1 MSYRNNSLLK
11 LIKTKAGSVISW
23 IMLVN
28 AILAVTALLKDILT
42 AHYLGTTAQADAL
55 LLAYFIPD
63 NIGNILFSAAIG
75 TACVPIFTKV
85 LIREGDL
92 RLHSCVRNINYSMS
106 FIAVLLCIAFYFMS
120 YDLVNL
126 LGDGFVP
133 EIKDLFNRLFLIV
146 LPTVLIF
153 PAFSIGSAAL
163 QVYNKFIIVAMA
175 PVLFNIP
182 FISTVIYAI
191 YINLPIADGVYL
203 LAFSLTGGVLVMF
216 ALIWG
221 YLAILKGNNYQDFF
235 RLPSRITQEESRD
248 IKDILRIFIQYFL
261 ILLSTQSI
269 LYAERYLASF
279 LEAGSIAGL
288 NYAYRIAL
296 FPLWVF
302 VTAISAVI
310 LPTVSRYSGL
320 GRKKGVEAIVSKA
333 FYTSLVIILPMAITI
348 CMLRIPIITILLKRG
363 AFNDKSLEITAA
375 ILAGYSLAI
384 IGQTVLHI
392 GLRVF
397 LALEKLLLPVL
408 ICFGA
413 ALLTVLLDI
422 YLVKRLGAAGLG
434 YGAAIGACINAAGL
448 LYILK
453 RYLDFPIP
461 HKLKRLGYI
470 ICANIPVFFIALL
483 GNRIWTV
490 YFQNKE
496 FFSQFGYLAATAF
509 LCSAVYLICLWRLK
523 IL

>member
-1 MSYRNNSLLK
+1 
-11 LIKTKAGSVISW
+11 
-23 IMLVN
+23 MLVN
-28 AILAVTALLKDILT
+28 VLLAIMALLKDILT
-42 AHYLGTTAQADAL
+42 ALYLGTTPQADAL

-85 LIREGDL
+85 LIRDGDL
-92 RLHSCVRNINYSMS
+92 RLHSCIRNINYSMLL
-106 FIAVLLCIAFYFMS
+106 IAVLLCIGFYLMRFN
-120 YDLVNL
+120 LANL

-146 LPTVLIF
+146 LPTILIF

-163 QVYNKFIIVAMA
+163 QVYSKFIVVAMA
-175 PVLFNIP
+175 PVLFNVP
-182 FISTVIYAI
+182 FIFAVIYAI
-191 YINLPIADGVYL
+191 YVNLPIANGVYL
-203 LAFSLTGGVLVMF
+203 LAFSLTSGVVVMF

-221 YLAILKGNNYQDFF
+221 YLALIKGNRYQDFF
-235 RLPSRITQEESRD
+235 RLPSKITEEEIRD

-261 ILLSTQSI
+261 ILLSTQSV

-333 FYTSLVIILPMAITI
+333 FYTSLVITLPMAITI
-348 CMLRIPIITILLKRG
+348 CLLRIPIISILLKRG
-363 AFNDKSLEITAA
+363 AFDDSSLEITAA

-384 IGQTVLHI
+384 IGQAVLHI
-392 GLRVF
+392 SLRVF
-397 LALEKLLLPVL
+397 LALEKLVLPVL
-408 ICFGA
+408 ICFTA
-413 ALLTVLLDI
+413 ALFTVFLDF

-448 LYILK
+448 LYIMKKHLN
-453 RYLDFPIP
+453 FPIP
-461 HKLKRLGYI
+461 HKLKRLGHI
-470 ICANIPVFFIALL
+470 ICANTPVFFIALL
-483 GNRIWTV
+483 GNRIWSA

-496 FFSQFGYLAATAF
+496 FFIQLSSFSVIVL